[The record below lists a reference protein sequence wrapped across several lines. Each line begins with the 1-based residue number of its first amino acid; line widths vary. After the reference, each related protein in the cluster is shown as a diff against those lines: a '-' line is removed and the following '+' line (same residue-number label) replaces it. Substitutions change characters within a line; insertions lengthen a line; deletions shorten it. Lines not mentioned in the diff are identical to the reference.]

1 MIDPL
6 MFIALLPAVV
16 LVVYICRK
24 DRTDKEPPALLA
36 KLLGFGALSCLPAI
50 VVELIL
56 SAVIEQLHVRN
67 VYLGYFLEAF
77 VVAGLTEET
86 CKFLFLRT
94 TWRNPA
100 FDYQFDAIVYAV
112 MVALGFAA
120 EREMRREG
128 DPTSFAG
135 VRRQVGRMLR
145 FGVPSGAYTVL
156 NILSFTIFVFV
167 TGGVGELELAASN
180 ACFTVNYLLFAPMEG
195 FSIGASTLVAQA
207 IGRGDLAAA
216 RADARRT
223 ILLGVGLVAA
233 LSLVVVVCSGPILSI
248 FASQAGERTEEF
260 MRLGFVLLLIMAAW
274 QVFDAADVIVSG
286 ALKGAGDT
294 HFVMTWML
302 VTAFLFWLPLVFAV
316 RHWHNTMPALWGT
329 MVVYVVVICI
339 GSFIRWR
346 RGSWT
351 LRFKGRFD
359 TVPARVDSVG
369 AQ

>member
-1 MIDPL
+1 MMTMTVLPPMKRAATVAS
-6 MFIALLPAVV
+6 MFAQAL
-16 LVVYICRK
+16 
-24 DRTDKEPPALLA
+24 
-36 KLLGFGALSCLPAI
+36 
-50 VVELIL
+50 
-56 SAVIEQLHVRN
+56 
-67 VYLGYFLEAF
+67 
-77 VVAGLTEET
+77 
-86 CKFLFLRT
+86 
-94 TWRNPA
+94 
-100 FDYQFDAIVYAV
+100 
-112 MVALGFAA
+112 ALGFVA

-233 LSLVVVVCSGPILSI
+233 LSLAVVVGSGPILSI

-339 GSFIRWR
+339 GSFVRWR
-346 RGSWT
+346 RGSWAGRLT
-351 LRFKGRFD
+351 KGN
-359 TVPARVDSVG
+359 A
-369 AQ
+369 AE